1 MYQCSILSSMVETK
15 TTVKYYKRKGK
26 KGGQLSIKY
35 NLDSVLGFENGEE
48 LFAVWDDES
57 KTLTIKKM

>member
-1 MYQCSILSSMVETK
+1 MNQNMILSVMAETK
-15 TTVKYYKRKGK
+15 TTVKYYKREGK
-26 KGGQLSIKY
+26 KGGQLSMKY

-48 LFAVWDDES
+48 LFAVWDDEE